1 MNLSKTFLIATAGLL
16 GGLGN
21 AAMAAQPVA
30 PTVHSLDTR
39 KAVVHDYVSARPM
52 EMPSATAR
60 PGSDAVAAPRQKTAP
75 GHAPGKAGSGQTRP
89 ERLFAPSADSKQS
102 VSPEQAGTSE
112 HVFTTARAG
121 VEQTKLRN
129 AYPLSAAG
137 KLFFKIGRA
146 SYICSASL
154 IKPGVVVTAAHCVSE
169 FGTNTYYTDFEFIP
183 AYSQGL
189 APFGKWHAV
198 SVVAAPSYLDG
209 TSPCTRSAPGVVCE
223 DDVAVMVMETREG
236 SYPGE
241 LTGYFG
247 YSWDWDAYNS
257 KYQALITQ
265 LGYPAASDSGAIMQ
279 RTDSQGYV
287 DPGSA
292 NNTIIGSLQTGGSS
306 GGPWLV
312 NFGNPPTLS
321 GTDFGSDAAYN
332 TVVGVTS
339 WGYTDSTIKE
349 QGAAPFLSTN
359 IVELVNAACT
369 SAPDAC

>member
-1 MNLSKTFLIATAGLL
+1 MNFSKTSIM
-16 GGLGN
+16 
-21 AAMAAQPVA
+21 AMASLCGTLSAGVIAAPASQPA
-30 PTVHSLDTR
+30 VHALDTR
-39 KAVVHDYVSARPM
+39 AIVHDYATARPM
-52 EMPSATAR
+52 ELPRSASRPS
-60 PGSDAVAAPRQKTAP
+60 SDVGAAPRVSAQP
-75 GHAPGKAGSGQTRP
+75 GFAPGKAGTGQTRP
-89 ERLFAPSADSKQS
+89 ERLFAAKGGNSQS

-169 FGTNTYYTDFEFIP
+169 FGANTYYTDFEFIP

-198 SVVAAPSYLDG
+198 SVIAAPSYLDG
-209 TSPCTRSAPGVVCE
+209 TSPCTRSAPGVVCQ

-247 YSWDWDAYNS
+247 YSWDWEAYNS

-287 DPGSA
+287 DPTSA

-321 GTDFGSDAAYN
+321 GTDFGSDAVYN

-339 WGYTDSTIKE
+339 WGYTDSTVKE

-369 SAPDAC
+369 SVPAAC